1 MTNSNVTSKPPVT
14 LRLVFPGSQCGS
26 LIGKGGSKIKEIRE
40 VGVLPFI
47 IFDQEIVFRTQT
59 GRGNILILT
68 GALTPQVS
76 NTPVKLVLLFSAF
89 KFGVFFWV
97 GAHENRTDYA
107 CKDRRR
113 LNTHSEWTIFV
124 CTSSNIGAHIA
135 IWLAAALCMSK
146 CVRGNLGGYLKR
158 RLNLADVM
166 LFSAISSLCFF
177 SCLAI

>member
-40 VGVLPFI
+40 VGVLFFI
-47 IFDQEIVFRTQT
+47 IFDQEIVFLHPNRDRKHPPWYSDTSSIKHSSQT
-59 GRGNILILT
+59 C
-68 GALTPQVS
+68 
-76 NTPVKLVLLFSAF
+76 LVFLCF
-89 KFGVFFWV
+89 KICVFFLV
-97 GAHENRTDYA
+97 AAHENPTDYA

-146 CVRGNLGGYLKR
+146 CVRG
-158 RLNLADVM
+158 
-166 LFSAISSLCFF
+166 
-177 SCLAI
+177 